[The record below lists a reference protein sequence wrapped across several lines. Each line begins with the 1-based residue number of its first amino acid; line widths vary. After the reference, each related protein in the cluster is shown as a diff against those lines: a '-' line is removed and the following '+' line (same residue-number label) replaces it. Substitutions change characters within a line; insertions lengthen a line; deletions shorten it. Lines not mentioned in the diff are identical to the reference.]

1 MPSPPRRVYS
11 VRDRNIDDDS
21 ERFAHDSSN
30 LDEYFVAPETSAFGT
45 SAASLTAIDAP
56 YSRPSSPSTLP
67 RMKNP
72 MKRTWTRPTLR
83 LRRSPSENITMRN
96 KSVAVVEKQLAYQQ
110 EDERCRRGVLRTP
123 SPPPRT
129 SRFPFFTRQEALT
142 PLTLAPQ
149 RVEDEDDK
157 LLSEEEFQEIYGA
170 SSQDKL
176 LTEEEYQQIYGD
188 LSPPPP
194 AKYTTMEERKEN
206 NAYREERQD
215 EHSPVELKGGS
226 DRDAQASLN
235 DGEGEDGVERSLG
248 EELSIDTTY
257 NPPTRLHE
265 VCRYS
270 KTVDELM
277 RTEKQYLS
285 VQSAGCSDDQGQT
298 PMHVLAQN
306 HQIAHN
312 LATVEEDEH
321 NSHSF
326 FERDS
331 ESQAEKQMRQFV
343 VGVLLK
349 AYPAAMMT
357 CDSQG
362 HIPFEGPLVEWVNKA
377 HESAMPGSH
386 STRHGGTS
394 DYFPARFTS
403 FWMSTHTMTSRSM
416 QTNIRQPSYLNVV
429 EEDQTRVATSPTSTK
444 SNKEDV
450 EAPDSPGLLSPRNRN
465 RMLRQ
470 AANGRERFF
479 PTKVALTAHAHF
491 CFQILSAIL
500 DQLDRLQLSK
510 STTRRSIFL
519 QRPDADDDTCSIHSA
534 VQELENLTVQDIGT
548 EIVQSIASIP
558 GFVKTILLLEDDDQR
573 NLVLSTSLFRRVLVS
588 KYSVGRWLTGMLQS
602 DEQRVWV
609 RAVEYLKLASDPSCH
624 MLDQGSSLRSGPK
637 KKSRTI
643 VTEEPDELYQEVAA
657 LQDFVPSLLSLGE
670 KEVED
675 VATTVLVRRVLDRI
689 IARPF
694 TLTVIFCDAL
704 FLAIL
709 ICSYRGAVNRFLIGS
724 PPGDVL
730 VYIYVANAGIFYF
743 IIREIGKA
751 VSLCMITRRARI
763 YFWSFWNVTDLLATI
778 LPLVSTVA
786 IRMMFISRKTPTNVD
801 YSNALR
807 ILLAVT
813 TGFLWLRVLNFL
825 KGINRQLA
833 TFVLAILQVSI

>member
-1 MPSPPRRVYS
+1 
-11 VRDRNIDDDS
+11 
-21 ERFAHDSSN
+21 
-30 LDEYFVAPETSAFGT
+30 
-45 SAASLTAIDAP
+45 
-56 YSRPSSPSTLP
+56 
-67 RMKNP
+67 MKNP
-72 MKRTWTRPTLR
+72 MRRSWTRPTLR
-83 LRRSPSENITMRN
+83 RRSPSENTNPRGH
-96 KSVAVVEKQLAYQQ
+96 KSVAVVDKQHAYQQ
-110 EDERCRRGVLRTP
+110 EDEKGRRSLLRTP
-123 SPPPRT
+123 SPPPPT
-129 SRFPFFTRQEALT
+129 SRFPFFTRHESLT
-142 PLTLAPQ
+142 PLTLAQQ
-149 RVEDEDDK
+149 RVEDEDK
-157 LLSEEEFQEIYGA
+157 LLSEEEYQQIYGA

-176 LTEEEYQQIYGD
+176 LSEEEYQQIYGD

-206 NAYREERQD
+206 KSYMMEERQD
-215 EHSPVELKGGS
+215 EHSPVEPKGS
-226 DRDAQASLN
+226 DRDVQASLN
-235 DGEGEDGVERSLG
+235 DGEGEDGLERSLG
-248 EELSIDTTY
+248 EEVPTDMSY

-265 VCRYS
+265 VCRYT

-285 VQSAGCSDDQGQT
+285 AQSAGCSDDQGQT
-298 PMHVLAQN
+298 PMHVLARN
-306 HQIAHN
+306 DQISHN
-312 LATVEEDEH
+312 LATMVEEDH
-321 NSHSF
+321 NPHSF
-326 FERDS
+326 FERNS
-331 ESQAEKQMRQFV
+331 ESQAEKQMCQFV

-377 HESAMPGSH
+377 HESAMPGLH
-386 STRHGGTS
+386 SNRHGGTS

-403 FWMSTHTMTSRSM
+403 LW
-416 QTNIRQPSYLNVV
+416 NIRQPSLNVV

-444 SNKEDV
+444 SSKKDI
-450 EAPDSPGLLSPRNRN
+450 EAPESPGLLSPRNRN

-470 AANGRERFF
+470 AADGKERYF

-500 DQLDRLQLSK
+500 DQLDHLQLSK
-510 STTRRSIFL
+510 STTRRSLFL

-534 VQELENLTVQDIGT
+534 VQELENLTVQDIRT

-558 GFVKTILLLEDDDQR
+558 GFVKTILLIEDDDQR
-573 NLVLSTSLFRRVLVS
+573 NFVLSTSLFRRVLVS

-602 DEQRVWV
+602 DEQRVWK

-624 MLDQGSSLRSGPK
+624 MLDQGSSFRSGPR

-643 VTEEPDELYQEVAA
+643 VTDEPDELYQEVAA

-724 PPGDVL
+724 SPGDVL

-763 YFWSFWNVTDLLATI
+763 YFYSFWNVTDLLATI

-786 IRMMFISRKTPTNVD
+786 IRAMFLSRKTNVD
-801 YSNALR
+801 YSDALR

>member
-1 MPSPPRRVYS
+1 MPSPHRRVYS
-11 VRDRNIDDDS
+11 VQDRHIDDDS
-21 ERFAHDSSN
+21 GEFANSSN
-30 LDEYFVAPETSAFGT
+30 LDEYFVAPTRSAFGT
-45 SAASLTAIDAP
+45 SAASLTGIDEP
-56 YSRPSSPSTLP
+56 YSRPNSPSTLP
-67 RMKNP
+67 KRNNP
-72 MKRTWTRPTLR
+72 MRRTWTRPTLR
-83 LRRSPSENITMRN
+83 RRSPRSENPDPRRH
-96 KSVAVVEKQLAYQQ
+96 KSVAVVGKQLAYQQ
-110 EDERCRRGVLRTP
+110 EDEQGRRDVLRTP
-123 SPPPRT
+123 SPPPPT
-129 SRFPFFTRQEALT
+129 SRFPFFTRHESLT
-142 PLTLAPQ
+142 PLTLAQQ
-149 RVEDEDDK
+149 RVEDEDATSHDK
-157 LLSEEEFQEIYGA
+157 LLSEEE
-170 SSQDKL
+170 
-176 LTEEEYQQIYGD
+176 YQQMYGD

-194 AKYTTMEERKEN
+194 PAKYTTREERKEN
-206 NAYREERQD
+206 ESYREERQD
-215 EHSPVELKGGS
+215 EHPPVERKGS
-226 DRDAQASLN
+226 DRDVQASLN
-235 DGEGEDGVERSLG
+235 DTEGEDGVERSLC
-248 EELSIDTTY
+248 EEVPTSTIY

-265 VCRYS
+265 VCRYA
-270 KTVDELM
+270 KTVDELV

-306 HQIAHN
+306 HQLSHN
-312 LATVEEDEH
+312 LATIEEEG
-321 NSHSF
+321 NPSSF
-326 FERDS
+326 LETDS
-331 ESQAEKQMRQFV
+331 ESQAEKQMRHFV

-362 HIPFEGPLVEWVNKA
+362 YIPFEGPLVEWVNKA
-377 HESAMPGSH
+377 HENAMPGLH
-386 STRHGGTS
+386 SNRHGGTS
-394 DYFPARFTS
+394 DYFPARFSS

-416 QTNIRQPSYLNVV
+416 QTNIRQSSRNVV
-429 EEDQTRVATSPTSTK
+429 EENQSKVAASPNSTK
-444 SNKEDV
+444 SIKEDI

-470 AANGRERFF
+470 AADGMERSF
-479 PTKVALTAHAHF
+479 PRKVALTAHAHF

-510 STTRRSIFL
+510 STTRRSLFL

-534 VQELENLTVQDIGT
+534 VQELENLTVQDIRT

-558 GFVKTILLLEDDDQR
+558 GLVKTILLLEDDDQR
-573 NLVLSTSLFRRVLVS
+573 NFVLSTSLFRRVLVS
-588 KYSVGRWLTGMLQS
+588 KYSVGRWLTGMLQC
-602 DEQRVWV
+602 DEQRVWK

-637 KKSRTI
+637 KKSRPI
-643 VTEEPDELYQEVAA
+643 VTAEPDELYQEVAA

-694 TLTVIFCDAL
+694 TVTVVFCDGL

-709 ICSYRGAVNRFLIGS
+709 IYSYRGAVNRFLIGS

-786 IRMMFISRKTPTNVD
+786 IRATFISRKTSVD
-801 YSNALR
+801 YSDALR